1 MPGIFLP
8 IDKGQRLFHRRLT
21 PISPPPL
28 VPSLP
33 LLGPA
38 RHPAAA
44 IRSGGDGRTHSFS
57 ELHSQML
64 IPYTPPSVI
73 ISEDY
78 DIVHLSR
85 GAGRFLEFVE
95 GEPSHNLLK
104 VVHPDLRLEL
114 RTALFAAA
122 QQDGSAES
130 RRARVD
136 LDGRWRLVD
145 LHIQPIQEPEW
156 ARGYFLVVFHDLADA
171 NDIERS
177 STVDVEPVVRQFE
190 AELQRTKDQL
200 RSTIEQYET
209 AVEEHKAANEE
220 LQAINEELRAATEEL
235 ETSRE
240 ELQSVNE
247 ELTTVNQEL
256 KHKVDEVSQSNNDL
270 LNLMAATE
278 IGTIFVDRE
287 LRIKRYTPSAQAI
300 FNLIPS
306 DINRP
311 LTHITHRLDYDNLP
325 QDTVRVRD
333 TLQSIER
340 EARSV
345 DGRWYFAR
353 LLPYRT
359 TEDKI
364 EGVILTFV
372 DFTARRHAEDELQ
385 DALDQLEQ
393 RVTDRTAELGASNRR
408 LEAEIA
414 ERQRAEAARGEVLR
428 QVVTAQEEERR
439 RISRELH
446 DQLGQSLSAL
456 RLGLGTLAD
465 PTQVQAPHQ
474 EMIARLQQIAAQLDE
489 DIDRLALELRPSA
502 LDDLGLRAVLQ
513 QHLEEWSSRYAISA
527 EFQATGLDG
536 QHLPPESEIV
546 IYRVVQEALT
556 NIFKH
561 AGAQHVSV
569 ILERRHDQVRVIV
582 EDDGRGF
589 DLEAVQQSPDLQR
602 KLGLVGMGERVALV
616 GGSFTVE
623 STPGSGTT
631 VFVRIPLPS
640 TAPEAGDA

>member
-1 MPGIFLP
+1 
-8 IDKGQRLFHRRLT
+8 
-21 PISPPPL
+21 
-28 VPSLP
+28 
-33 LLGPA
+33 
-38 RHPAAA
+38 
-44 IRSGGDGRTHSFS
+44 
-57 ELHSQML
+57 
-64 IPYTPPSVI
+64 
-73 ISEDY
+73 
-78 DIVHLSR
+78 
-85 GAGRFLEFVE
+85 
-95 GEPSHNLLK
+95 
-104 VVHPDLRLEL
+104 
-114 RTALFAAA
+114 
-122 QQDGSAES
+122 
-130 RRARVD
+130 
-136 LDGRWRLVD
+136 
-145 LHIQPIQEPEW
+145 
-156 ARGYFLVVFHDLADA
+156 
-171 NDIERS
+171 
-177 STVDVEPVVRQFE
+177 
-190 AELQRTKDQL
+190 
-200 RSTIEQYET
+200 
-209 AVEEHKAANEE
+209 
-220 LQAINEELRAATEEL
+220 LRA
-235 ETSRE
+235 
-240 ELQSVNE
+240 
-247 ELTTVNQEL
+247 
-256 KHKVDEVSQSNNDL
+256 
-270 LNLMAATE
+270 
-278 IGTIFVDRE
+278 
-287 LRIKRYTPSAQAI
+287 
-300 FNLIPS
+300 
-306 DINRP
+306 
-311 LTHITHRLDYDNLP
+311 
-325 QDTVRVRD
+325 
-333 TLQSIER
+333 IER
-340 EARSV
+340 ETRSV

-372 DFTARRHAEDELQ
+372 DVTARRHAEDDLQ

-393 RVTDRTAELGASNRR
+393 RVADRTADLGASNRR

-414 ERQRAEAARGEVLR
+414 ERQRAEAARSEVLR

-465 PTQVQAPHQ
+465 PTQAQAPRQ
-474 EMIARLQQIAAQLDE
+474 EAIARLQQIAAQLDE

-502 LDDLGLRAVLQ
+502 LDDLGLHAVLQ
-513 QHLEEWSSRYAISA
+513 QHLEEWSSRYAIPA

-536 QHLPPESEIV
+536 QHLPPEIEIV

-582 EDDGRGF
+582 EDDGQGF
-589 DLEAVQQSPDLQR
+589 DLEAVQQSPDILR